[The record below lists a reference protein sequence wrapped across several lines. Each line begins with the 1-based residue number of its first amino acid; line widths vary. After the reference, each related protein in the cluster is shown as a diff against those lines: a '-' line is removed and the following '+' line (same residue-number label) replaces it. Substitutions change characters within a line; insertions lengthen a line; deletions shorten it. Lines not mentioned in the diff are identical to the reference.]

1 MKYDFALLELEK
13 EIKRDQYFELP
24 SFSQP
29 QLVVSGYVQDS
40 DTTEY
45 RHWTHFQAL
54 AEIKY
59 GAVFYDI
66 DTKGG
71 QSGSPAY
78 LRYGDKVILIGIHKG
93 YSKEDNLNF
102 CTIITKEVTAT
113 LLEWIVEMKGSLGE
127 LELKKSSQIK
137 SEDMIKVQQQLINIS

>member
-1 MKYDFALLELEK
+1 M
-13 EIKRDQYFELP
+13 
-24 SFSQP
+24 
-29 QLVVSGYVQDS
+29 SGYVQDPH
-40 DTTEY
+40 TTEY

-54 AEIKY
+54 EQIKY
-59 GAVFYDI
+59 GAAFYDI

-102 CTIITKEVTAT
+102 CTVITKEIIAT
-113 LLEWIVEMKGSLGE
+113 LREWVMEMKGSLEE
-127 LELKKSSQIK
+127 LELKKGTQIK
-137 SEDMIKVQQQLINIS
+137 SEDMIKVQ